1 MKKLFLLYA
10 ILAGGVSN
18 YLFAQNPSVGINTTS
33 PQGPFHVDAK
43 GNTNGTSNTSD
54 DVIVTKEGNLGIG
67 TLTPTAKVHV
77 KTDGT
82 TNGFRLSDQSER
94 KASMLMFQDNTGT
107 VNWVPKPF
115 SLVETKLNE
124 NLDMDY
130 PFKNYSNV
138 DPVKKDKNVPRN
150 SNDHREI
157 TFTGQGL
164 KLTPGIWMIM
174 AKYLVVNPGKD
185 EGFLYWTYLHDLDDL
200 DGLSEDSEHLKD
212 KRSGCMN
219 RDADPYDNCKDQNG
233 FPGKYNRNWYLASD
247 NLKGEVSKKAMCV
260 VGIYPEAK
268 FYQYTT
274 PYVNYIAV
282 IKSDGK
288 NPGDPGYEHEI
299 ALTFSTSLPAF
310 VPNSLTRNALHT
322 DTSINHP
329 TLNRPVDIGTY
340 FFAVRLDIN

>member
-10 ILAGGVSN
+10 ILAGGGSN
-18 YLFAQNPSVGINTTS
+18 YLFAQIPSVGINTTS

-43 GNTNGTSNTSD
+43 GNTDGNSNTSD

-82 TNGFRLSDQSER
+82 INGLRLSDQSER
-94 KASMLMFQDNTGT
+94 KASMLMFQDNKGT

-115 SLVETKLNE
+115 SLVETQLNE
-124 NLDMDY
+124 HLDMDH
-130 PFKNYSNV
+130 PLSNNPNK
-138 DPVKKDKNVPRN
+138 PVERN

-157 TFTGQGL
+157 TFTGRGL

-185 EGFLYWTYLHDLDDL
+185 RGFLYWTYLHDLDDL
-200 DGLSEDSEHLKD
+200 DGLPVDDEHLRD

-219 RDADPYDNCKDQNG
+219 RDADPYDNCKDKKG

-247 NLKGEVSKKAMCV
+247 ILKGQVSKKAMCV

-268 FYQYTT
+268 HYQYTT

-299 ALTFSTSLPAF
+299 ALTFSTSLPNID
-310 VPNSLTRNALHT
+310 PEDKNIHNTLRT

-329 TLNRPVDIGTY
+329 TLSRPVDIGTY